1 VEEYQLLQ
9 VNLDMVL
16 LVVVVPVV
24 PVLLDQQLQVLWQH
38 LGLKVVVV

>member
-1 VEEYQLLQ
+1 VEEYQSLQ
-9 VNLDMVL
+9 VILHMVL
-16 LVVVVPVV
+16 LAAVVPVV